1 MKKVGKIIIVIVC
14 IAVVAG
20 LGYVIPRMMKRY
32 PEAVLSEEV
41 KFCTEDGMYY
51 AKNNRLYFFD
61 AETETEVIV
70 CNKANCKHDTTDC
83 NAYTIDIQ
91 PYLLCYNDNIYI
103 SEGMVNFTSNE
114 EGEDVYEA
122 EIRLREL
129 KQDGSGGRTIY
140 SADNGSVCDLR
151 MINGVLYFTA
161 WTYHNGYQVNEYQHD
176 WKLYA
181 YDLRWNRLKVIK
193 SYEADEE
200 HDNSGLTLMQCD
212 RDDVLYASYS
222 YFDSEENET
231 IEMLMYDIEN
241 DTWRTLKE
249 DDEAVVNMIQVD
261 DTVYLMRNEIVDNVE
276 WQVIYKCDAELQNEE
291 EWMRIADSRI
301 DFLNGY
307 MYIFNSD
314 YNKFLYEYATGDFY
328 FAHNAFT
335 NEGTYVPDV
344 YDIDAERNR
353 IFINATDFTGYKPG
367 DFLPGDMTDVAV
379 ADWDTFL
386 SENFVKLTEE
396 NEAEIKAFD
405 WLQLSEQE

>member
-1 MKKVGKIIIVIVC
+1 MKKAGKIIIVIVC
-14 IAVVAG
+14 IVVIAV

-32 PEAVLSEEV
+32 PEAVLSDKV

-61 AETETEVIV
+61 AEAKTEVIV
-70 CNKANCKHDTTDC
+70 CNKANCKHDTNEC
-83 NAYTIDIQ
+83 NAYTIDVQ
-91 PYLLCYNDNIYI
+91 PNLLCYNDNIYI
-103 SEGMVNFTSNE
+103 SEAATNISSND
-114 EGEDVYEA
+114 EGEYSYVADIQV
-122 EIRLREL
+122 REL

-140 SADNGSVCDLR
+140 SADEGGIDGIR

-161 WTYHNGYQVNEYQHD
+161 WTYHNGFQVNDYLLD

-200 HDNSGLTLMQCD
+200 HDNANLMLQQSD
-212 RDDVLYASYS
+212 NADALYLNY
-222 YFDSEENET
+222 YYYDSAGNGAMMT
-231 IEMLMYDIEN
+231 QLYDIEK

-249 DDEAVVNMIQVD
+249 YEDTMSYMIRVG
-261 DTVYLMRNEIVDNVE
+261 DTVYLIRNESLDDVE
-276 WQVIYKCDAELQNEE
+276 WQVVYKCDTELQNEE
-291 EWMRIADSRI
+291 ECVRIADARI

-367 DFLPGDMTDVAV
+367 DLLPGDMTDAVAV
-379 ADWDTFL
+379 DWDTFL

-405 WLQLSEQE
+405 WLQLPEQE

>member
-1 MKKVGKIIIVIVC
+1 MKKAGKIIIIIVC

-20 LGYVIPRMMKRY
+20 LGYVIPRMMKQY
-32 PEAVLSEEV
+32 PEAVLSEKV

-61 AETETEVIV
+61 AEAETEVIV

-129 KQDGSGGRTIY
+129 KQDGSVGRTIY
-140 SADNGSVCDLR
+140 SADNGAVCDLR

-161 WTYHNGYQVNEYQHD
+161 WTYHNGFQINDDSVD

-181 YDLRWNRLKVIK
+181 YDLRWKRLKVIK

-200 HDNSGLTLMQCD
+200 HDNANLTLEECD
-212 RDDVLYASYS
+212 RDDVLYVNYS

-231 IEMLMYDIEN
+231 TEILLYDIEN

-249 DDEAVVNMIQVD
+249 DKETVVNLIRVD
-261 DTVYLMRNEIVDNVE
+261 DTVYLIRNEIVDDVE
-276 WQVIYKCDAELQNEE
+276 WRVIYKCDAELQNEE
-291 EWMRIADSRI
+291 EWLRIENAHE

-367 DFLPGDMTDVAV
+367 DFLPGDMTDAAV
-379 ADWDTFL
+379 TDWDTFL

-405 WLQLSEQE
+405 WLQLPEQE

>member
-32 PEAVLSEEV
+32 PEAVLSEKV

-83 NAYTIDIQ
+83 NACTIGVQ

-103 SEGMVNFTSNE
+103 SEFMMNISSNDE
-114 EGEDVYEA
+114 DEDVYET
-122 EIRLREL
+122 EVRLREL

-140 SADNGSVCDLR
+140 SADEGAVCDLR

-161 WTYHNGYQVNEYQHD
+161 WTYHNGFQINDDSVD

-181 YDLRWNRLKVIK
+181 YDLRWKRLKVIK

-200 HDNSGLTLMQCD
+200 HDNANFMLQQSD

-231 IEMLMYDIEN
+231 TEILLYDIEK

-249 DDEAVVNMIQVD
+249 DKETVVNLIRVG
-261 DTVYLMRNEIVDNVE
+261 DTVYLIRNEIVDDVE
-276 WQVIYKCDAELQNEE
+276 WRVIYKCDAELQNEE
-291 EWMRIADSRI
+291 EWLRIENAHE

-367 DFLPGDMTDVAV
+367 DLLPGDMTDAAV

-405 WLQLSEQE
+405 WLQLPEQE

>member
-1 MKKVGKIIIVIVC
+1 MKKVGKIIIIIVC
-14 IAVVAG
+14 IAIVAG
-20 LGYVIPRMMKRY
+20 LVYVIPRMMKQY
-32 PEAVLSEEV
+32 PEAVLSEKV

-51 AKNNRLYFFD
+51 VKNNRLCFFD
-61 AETETEVIV
+61 AEAETEVIV
-70 CNKANCKHDTTDC
+70 CNKANCKHDTNEC
-83 NAYTIDIQ
+83 NACTIGVQ
-91 PYLLCYNDNIYI
+91 PYLLCYNGNIYI
-103 SEGMVNFTSNE
+103 SEFISNITSNE

-129 KQDGSGGRTIY
+129 RQDGSGGRTIY
-140 SADNGSVCDLR
+140 SADEGAVCDLR

-161 WTYHNGYQVNEYQHD
+161 WTYHNGFKINEYQDD

-200 HDNSGLTLMQCD
+200 HDNAGLTLMQCD

-222 YFDSEENET
+222 YVDSEENKT
-231 IEMLMYDIEN
+231 TEMLLYDIEK

-249 DDEAVVNMIQVD
+249 YQELMVNMIRVG
-261 DTVYLMRNEIVDNVE
+261 DTVYLIRNEIVDDVE
-276 WQVIYKCDAELQNEE
+276 WGVVYKCDAELQNEK
-291 EWMRIADSRI
+291 EWMRIENSSV

-367 DFLPGDMTDVAV
+367 DLLPGDMTDAAV

-405 WLQLSEQE
+405 WLQLPEQE